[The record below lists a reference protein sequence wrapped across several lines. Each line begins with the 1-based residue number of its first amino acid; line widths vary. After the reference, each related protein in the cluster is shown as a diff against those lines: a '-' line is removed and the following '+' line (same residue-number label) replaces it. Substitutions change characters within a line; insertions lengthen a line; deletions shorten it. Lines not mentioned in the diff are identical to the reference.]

1 MDRPRERSGE
11 LSLMFPMLAVV
22 LGSLEESSVVM
33 ESVSVAQL
41 GAWGMWMESCC

>member
-11 LSLMFPMLAVV
+11 LSLMFPWLAVV

-33 ESVSVAQL
+33 ESVFMAQL
-41 GAWGMWMESCC
+41 GARGMWMESCC

>member
-11 LSLMFPMLAVV
+11 LSLMFPLLAVV

-33 ESVSVAQL
+33 GSVSVAQL
-41 GAWGMWMESCC
+41 GARGMWMESCC